1 MMKIFINILFVIII
15 AMLISFVVTWLF
27 FKEIYF
33 MASFFGTWVMVIY
46 LLQNRRKELNAKYF
60 FQIKKFKFFY

>member
-1 MMKIFINILFVIII
+1 MFINILFVIII

-33 MASFFGTWVMVIY
+33 MASFFGAWVMVIY

-60 FQIKKFKFFY
+60 FQIKKV